1 MARKL
6 FLFISILS
14 VIILG
19 VAIFLPGTRGIDYI
33 PPPENPPD
41 VQLETFMT
49 DNMDYGLRFS
59 RLLAERRI
67 EKARR
72 FAAEDPTLAS
82 RAHEVIDSLQAR
94 LEREAKM

>member
-6 FLFISILS
+6 FLVVGILS
-14 VIILG
+14 VIVLG

-33 PPPENPPD
+33 PPPEDPPE

-49 DNMDYGLRFS
+49 DRLDYGLRFS
-59 RLLAERRI
+59 RMLTERRI

-72 FAAEDPTLAS
+72 FAEEDPALES
-82 RAHEVIDSLQAR
+82 RAREVIDSLQAR
-94 LEREAKM
+94 LEREAIM